1 MERILFLRVEA
12 SGCEVEAVLNG
23 MPVVRLDARGDG
35 SGKCS
40 PRMACIPV
48 HEYTLAGGNRLSAV
62 INPWP
67 VTQPEPAA
75 GQPAL
80 PPMPNVADGKTWV
93 KLRLLLPRQ
102 GQPAS
107 DNSART
113 LGQLDWG
120 LAENE
125 LFETPLTL
133 QQVVE
138 LPVTFPRWRWLDAP
152 VIDNPEALKMQV
164 LAHIQRLAVDLTRG
178 DPESL
183 IAAARLRFEELA
195 LAYQRQPA
203 DEMARFRTHLQQLSA
218 AKALRVNPPLPADL
232 MLRRVADG
240 RLLECLNAAGQPV
253 LRTVPSEGG
262 VSHTWPLRLAVVE
275 GKFYVLR

>member
-12 SGCEVEAVLNG
+12 LGCEVEAVLNG
-23 MPVVRLDARGDG
+23 MPVVRLDARGQT
-35 SGKCS
+35 S

-48 HEYTLAGGNRLSAV
+48 HEYTLAGGNRLGAV
-62 INPWP
+62 INPP
-67 VTQPEPAA
+67 PITQADPAP
-75 GQPAL
+75 GQPA
-80 PPMPNVADGKTWV
+80 PPPLPNVADGRTWV

-102 GQPAS
+102 NQPAS
-107 DNSART
+107 ENSART

-120 LAENE
+120 LPENE
-125 LFETPLTL
+125 LFDTPLVL

-152 VIDNPEALKMQV
+152 VIEQPDALKPQV
-164 LAHIQRLAVDLTRG
+164 LAHLQRLAVDLTRG
-178 DPESL
+178 DPESF

-203 DEMARFRTHLQQLSA
+203 DETARFREHLQQLAA
-218 AKALRVNPPLPADL
+218 AKALRVNPPLPAEL
-232 MLRRVADG
+232 VLRRVADG
-240 RLLECLNAAGQPV
+240 RLLECLGADGRPA
-253 LRTVPSEGG
+253 LRTVASEGG
-262 VSHTWPLRLAVVE
+262 VSHAWPLRLAVVE

>member
-12 SGCEVEAVLNG
+12 AGCEVEAVLNG
-23 MPVVRLDARGDG
+23 MPVVRVDARGQT
-35 SGKCS
+35 S
-40 PRMACIPV
+40 PQMACVPV
-48 HEYTLAGGNRLSAV
+48 HEYTLAGGNRLGAV
-62 INPWP
+62 INPAP
-67 VTQPEPAA
+67 VAQAEPAP
-75 GQPAL
+75 GQPA
-80 PPMPNVADGKTWV
+80 PPPLPNVADGRTWV

-107 DNSART
+107 ENSART
-113 LGQLDWG
+113 LGQIDWG
-120 LAENE
+120 LPENE
-125 LFETPLTL
+125 LFETPLAL

-152 VIDNPEALKMQV
+152 VIEQPDALKMQV
-164 LAHIQRLAVDLTRG
+164 AAHLQRLAVDLTRG
-178 DPESL
+178 DPESF

-203 DEMARFRTHLQQLSA
+203 EETARFRAHLQQLA
-218 AKALRVNPPLPADL
+218 ASKALRVPPPLPAEL
-232 MLRRVADG
+232 VLRRVADG
-240 RLLECLNAAGQPV
+240 RLLECLNAAGQPA

-262 VSHTWPLRLAVVE
+262 VSHAWPLRLAVVE

>member
-12 SGCEVEAVLNG
+12 AGCEVEAVLNG
-23 MPVVRLDARGDG
+23 MPIVRVDARGQT
-35 SGKCS
+35 S
-40 PRMACIPV
+40 PRMACVPV
-48 HEYTLAGGNRLSAV
+48 HEYTLAGGNRLGAV
-62 INPWP
+62 VNPLP
-67 VTQPEPAA
+67 VTQAEPAPPPV
-75 GQPAL
+75 PA
-80 PPMPNVADGKTWV
+80 VADGHTWI

-107 DNSART
+107 ENSART

-125 LFETPLTL
+125 VFETPLAL

-138 LPVTFPRWRWLDAP
+138 LPVSFPRWRWLDAP
-152 VIDNPEALKMQV
+152 VIEPSEALKIQV
-164 LAHIQRLAVDLTRG
+164 LAHLQRLAVDLTRG

-183 IAAARLRFEELA
+183 LAAARLRFEELA

-203 DEMARFRTHLQQLSA
+203 DEIARFRAHLQQLA
-218 AKALRVNPPLPADL
+218 ASKALRVNPPLPADL
-232 MLRRVADG
+232 VLRRVADG
-240 RLLECLNAAGQPV
+240 RLLECLNAAGQPA
-253 LRTVPSEGG
+253 LHTVPSEGG
-262 VSHTWPLRLAVVE
+262 VSHAWPLRLAVVE